1 MPIVFELRDEFI
13 RLDQLLKVTGLCHS
27 GGFAHAEV
35 EAGRVRVDG
44 VAESRRRAKLRA
56 GQCVDYAGETI
67 ALVAKK
73 EP

>member
-13 RLDQLLKVTGLCHS
+13 RL
-27 GGFAHAEV
+27 
-35 EAGRVRVDG
+35 DG